1 MIGSLQA
8 VFLSSRICIVP
19 REASLQITS
28 PITRS
33 VTTYRINKSSMLL
46 LIVSLVS
53 LYSQGQDEGKYIFNP
68 MGITSTPFDAPV
80 EMELVARFQHRVAST
95 KDPNDHFDTSIN
107 SPKSINYL
115 PGKKKFYVQSLEG
128 NETVVYDLTAF
139 NKIKVIRHSFTSQNQ
154 NLFKDNEF
162 SVFDY
167 KFRFRESNFN
177 IFKGKPVESCFSHHG
192 KYLWVTYY
200 RRSYDVNA
208 QNPSA
213 VAIIDTDKDEIVRV
227 MPAGVLPKMISS
239 SPDNRFVAV
248 THWGDNTLGIIDIQ
262 SDDPWQFKYSRH
274 LTVDTRL
281 HLSFDQNEKV
291 DRDVNCGYCLRG
303 TVFTPDSKFL
313 LVGRMGGGGIAVFDV
328 ENDFKYLG
336 VILTEYSNI
345 RHLVI
350 SGDYLFVSTNSNGVV
365 QKIRWQDFIRHRV
378 DNPEGSTLSLKTG
391 WQNLYLGPGVR
402 TIVVTS
408 DGRYLFGCVN
418 ESSQVMAVDAET
430 MRVVAHI
437 PADSFPVGMDI
448 TDDNEYLLVTAQGK
462 ADKGGGHSVMIYRIK
477 YSGL

>member
-1 MIGSLQA
+1 MIGPSQ
-8 VFLSSRICIVP
+8 VTFSPSRFCIVP
-19 REASLQITS
+19 RETSVKIPS
-28 PITRS
+28 PIAQY
-33 VTTYRINKSSMLL
+33 VTISRIKKSTALP
-46 LIVSLVS
+46 LIVCLVS
-53 LYSQGQDEGKYIFNP
+53 LYSQGQDQTKYILNP
-68 MGITSTPFDAPV
+68 MGITSTPINAPV
-80 EMELVARFQHRVAST
+80 SMELVARFQHRVADT

-107 SPKSINYL
+107 SPKSINYQVE
-115 PGKKKFYVQSLEG
+115 KKKFYVQSLEG
-128 NETVVYDLTAF
+128 HETVVYDLSAF
-139 NKIKVIRHSFTSQNQ
+139 KKLKVIPHSFTSQNQ
-154 NLFKDNEF
+154 NLFKENE
-162 SVFDY
+162 SAVFDY

-227 MPAGVLPKMISS
+227 MPAGVLPKMIAS
-239 SPDNRFVAV
+239 SPDDRFIAV
-248 THWGDNTLGIIDIQ
+248 THWGDNTVGIVDIQ
-262 SDDPWQFKYSRH
+262 SSDPWQFNYTHH
-274 LTVDTRL
+274 LTVGTRL
-281 HLSFDQNEKV
+281 RLSFNQNEKV
-291 DRDVNCGYCLRG
+291 DRDLNCGYCLRG
-303 TVFTPDSKFL
+303 TVFTPDSKYL

-336 VILTEYSNI
+336 VTLTDYHNI

-350 SGDYLFVSTNSNGVV
+350 AGDYLFVSTNSNGVV
-365 QKIRWQDFIRHRV
+365 QKIPWHDFIRNRL
-378 DNPEGSTLSLKTG
+378 DNPGGATVSLKTG
-391 WQNLYLGPGVR
+391 WQNCYLGPGVR

-408 DGRYLFGCVN
+408 DGRYVFGCVN
-418 ESSQVMAVDAET
+418 EASKVMAIEAEA
-430 MRVVAHI
+430 MKVVAQI
-437 PADSFPVGMDI
+437 PADSFPVGMEI